1 MAKSWIRRMSKVQ
14 TSLFSIVS
22 GSVTFLSLTA
32 CNFNEQKTDTD
43 DTVTEI
49 TEADL
54 NYANVNTKVISPY
67 CLSCHSPAGGN
78 RAGVNLEGYAN
89 VIARLDRVEG
99 TVLVEGSMPPSGSPA
114 VSAGAAALLKA
125 WIDAGAPE

>member
-1 MAKSWIRRMSKVQ
+1 MNSVKH
-14 TSLFSIVS
+14 SLFFLVS
-22 GSVTFLSLTA
+22 GSVVALSLTA

-43 DTVTEI
+43 NTVVEI

-89 VIARLDRVEG
+89 LMAHLDRVEG
-99 TVLVEGSMPPSGSPA
+99 TVIVEGSMPPSGSPA
-114 VSAGAAALLKA
+114 VSAGAAALLKS
-125 WIDAGAPE
+125 WIDAGAPQ